1 MSPDGSTAVL
11 FRALPPSI
19 KFSSIQKRELQQ
31 FARSLAARV
40 AGRRSFTC
48 LLTNDSELL
57 RLNREFLGRDYPADV
72 LSFPASNPARQ
83 IGELAI
89 SVERAQAQ
97 ADEYGHSRMEEV
109 RVLMLHGV
117 LHLAGFDHECD
128 QGEMARAE
136 NEWRDIFHLPSTL
149 IVRAGACPGA
159 CP

>member
-1 MSPDGSTAVL
+1 M
-11 FRALPPSI
+11 
-19 KFSSIQKRELQQ
+19 
-31 FARSLAARV
+31 
-40 AGRRSFTC
+40 
-48 LLTNDSELL
+48 
-57 RLNREFLGRDYPADV
+57 NREFLGRDYPADV

-117 LHLAGFDHECD
+117 LHLAGFDHERD